1 MPFRNVQI
9 SHIRTLVLTLALAF
23 PSATAATA
31 QEQETEALAKAAQN
45 PVADLIS
52 LPIQNNTS
60 FGLGPNE
67 RTQNVTN
74 IQPVVPFRISDR
86 WTLITRTV
94 VPIISQPDLS
104 AESGSTFGLGDINAS
119 LFLSPANAGGLI
131 WGIGPIISLPTATDA
146 ALGSDKWGIGPS
158 LILLTMPGHWVVGV
172 LVNNIWSVA
181 GNDDRA
187 DVNQLLVQ
195 YFVNYNLA
203 NGWYLTSAPINT
215 VNWELDEDKATI
227 PLGGGVGRVFRLG
240 RQPVNAQVQAFY
252 LAAKPANGPDW
263 SLRLQFQMLF
273 PK

>member
-1 MPFRNVQI
+1 MSSPNVQI
-9 SHIRTLVLTLALAF
+9 SHVGVLALTLVLAF
-23 PSATAATA
+23 TPATAATA
-31 QEQETEALAKAAQN
+31 QEQNTEALAKAAQN
-45 PVADLIS
+45 PVANLIS

-60 FGLGPNE
+60 FGLGPND

-74 IQPVVPFRISDR
+74 IQPVVPFGIGDR
-86 WTLITRTV
+86 WTLITRTI

-104 AESGSTFGLGDINAS
+104 AGSGSTFGLGDINAS
-119 LFLSPANAGGLI
+119 LFLSPADAGGLI
-131 WGIGPIISLPTATDA
+131 WGVGPIISLPTATDDV
-146 ALGSDKWGIGPS
+146 LGTGKWGIGPS
-158 LILLTMPGHWVVGV
+158 VILLAMPGNWVVGV

-181 GNDDRA
+181 GDDDRA
-187 DVNQLLVQ
+187 DVNQMLVQ

-252 LAAKPANGPDW
+252 NVAKPDNGPDW
-263 SLRLQFQMLF
+263 SLRLQFQALF